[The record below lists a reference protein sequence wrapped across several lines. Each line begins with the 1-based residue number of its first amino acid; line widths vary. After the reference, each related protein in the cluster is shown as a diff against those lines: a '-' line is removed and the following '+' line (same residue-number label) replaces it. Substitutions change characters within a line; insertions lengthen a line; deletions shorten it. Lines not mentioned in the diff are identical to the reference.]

1 MTWRVNTT
9 MNDDIAI
16 LGRLTAGPAREVDLV
31 AAAIADGSSYHQ
43 AVDRVH
49 AVAADLLS
57 RRVVDRI
64 TGTVTAPPTPAAP
77 APAAPTVTSRK
88 FSADWLRTTT
98 SVLAVTLAPAPMNA
112 FVVRSMTDAPTAGAT
127 PAVPAMATVPAT
139 SRW

>member
-49 AVAADLLS
+49 AVAADLLK
-57 RRVVDRI
+57 RQVI
-64 TGTVTAPPTPAAP
+64 IKNPAGCYQLGP
-77 APAAPTVTSRK
+77 KSGLPKDS
-88 FSADWLRTTT
+88 
-98 SVLAVTLAPAPMNA
+98 
-112 FVVRSMTDAPTAGAT
+112 GA
-127 PAVPAMATVPAT
+127 
-139 SRW
+139 SK